1 MRSAEIRDRFLRFF
15 ESRGHTVVPS
25 ASLIADDP
33 TLLLVN
39 AGMVPFKPYFLG
51 DAPAPYP
58 RAASVQKCVRTP
70 DIDVVGTTTRHNTFF
85 QMAGNFSFGDYF
97 KEGAIPLG
105 WELLTSS
112 VDSGGYGFDPDR
124 LWATVYEDDDEAY
137 GLWTGVVGLPPDRV
151 QRRGKEDNFWS
162 MGVPGPCGPCSEI
175 YFDRG
180 PAYGREG
187 GPVVDEERFL
197 EVWNLVFMQ
206 FERGPGAG
214 YDYPVLGELPAKNI
228 DTGMG
233 MERMAVVLQGV
244 ENVYETDLLR
254 PLLDLATTLTGVAY
268 GADDRAD
275 VRLRIVADHTRTAT
289 MLIADGVVPG
299 NEGRGYVLRRMLRRV
314 IRNLRLLGAEDPGM
328 TQLVSTAIDVMGPS
342 YPELVTDEVRI
353 EAVAGQEEES
363 FLATLRTGST
373 RFDKVVSDV
382 RGSGSTTVPGDE
394 AFALHDTYG
403 FPIDLTLEMAREQ
416 GLTVDEDGFRRLMDE
431 QRLRAKTDAQERK
444 TGHVDLS
451 VYRSLLDSSG
461 TTTFTG
467 YVEVEAESVVRG
479 LLVEGIPVDVAT
491 EGADVE
497 IALDRTPF
505 YAEAGGQLA
514 DHGMLTLASG
524 AVVQV
529 YDAQKPPGLGDFAI
543 HRGRV
548 VSGEVTVGGQAHAVV
563 DVSRRKAVS
572 RAHTAT
578 HLVHQAIRRALGDQ
592 AAQAGSLN
600 DAGRFR
606 FDFSSPTAVP
616 ASVLADVEAEVNS
629 ILLDDL
635 PVRAFVTTQDDARRL
650 GAIALF
656 NEKYGEAVR
665 VVEVGEYARELCG
678 GTHAARSAQLG
689 LVKLLGESSIASG
702 VRRIEGLVGADAFGF
717 LAREHVLVAQLTDA
731 LKARPEELVERVTTV
746 IGRVRELEKE
756 LEKLRAASVLEQAG
770 ELAAAATDEY
780 GVSVVAHRAP
790 DGTGADDLRKLVLD
804 VRGRLGADRPAV
816 VAIVAVNDGRPVVVV
831 AVNDKG
837 REWGLAAG
845 DLVRVAA
852 AALGGGGGGR
862 DDVAQGGGSKPEA
875 VDDALASIRHRVGER
890 VTGGG

>member
-51 DAPAPYP
+51 DAPSPYP

-112 VDSGGYGFDPDR
+112 VADGGYGFDPER

-137 GLWTGVVGLPPDRV
+137 GIWTGVVGLPPERV

-180 PAYGREG
+180 PGYGREG
-187 GPVVDEERFL
+187 GPVVDEERYL

-206 FERGPGAG
+206 FERGPGPG
-214 YDYPVLGELPAKNI
+214 YDYPVLGDLPAKNI

-254 PLLDLATTLTGVAY
+254 PLLDLATALTGVTY
-268 GADDRAD
+268 GSDDRAD

-328 TQLVSTAIDVMGPS
+328 TELVSTAIDVMGPS

-363 FLATLRTGST
+363 FLSTLRTGST
-373 RFDKVVSDV
+373 RFDKVVADV
-382 RGSGSTTVPGDE
+382 RGSGSTTLPGDE

-416 GLTVDEDGFRRLMDE
+416 GLSVDEDGFRRLMDE
-431 QRLRAKTDAQERK
+431 QRLPFAAGPERHD
-444 TGHVDLS
+444 HVHRLC
-451 VYRSLLDSSG
+451 
-461 TTTFTG
+461 
-467 YVEVEAESVVRG
+467 
-479 LLVEGIPVDVAT
+479 
-491 EGADVE
+491 
-497 IALDRTPF
+497 
-505 YAEAGGQLA
+505 
-514 DHGMLTLASG
+514 
-524 AVVQV
+524 
-529 YDAQKPPGLGDFAI
+529 
-543 HRGRV
+543 RGRV
-548 VSGEVTVGGQAHAVV
+548 RVGRPWA
-563 DVSRRKAVS
+563 SRRGHPRRRRDRRRRGRD
-572 RAHTAT
+572 RARPHPVLRRIRWTARRPR
-578 HLVHQAIRRALGDQ
+578 HRQARQWCRGEDLRRA
-592 AAQAGSLN
+592 
-600 DAGRFR
+600 
-606 FDFSSPTAVP
+606 
-616 ASVLADVEAEVNS
+616 EA
-629 ILLDDL
+629 
-635 PVRAFVTTQDDARRL
+635 TGARRL
-650 GAIALF
+650 
-656 NEKYGEAVR
+656 
-665 VVEVGEYARELCG
+665 
-678 GTHAARSAQLG
+678 
-689 LVKLLGESSIASG
+689 
-702 VRRIEGLVGADAFGF
+702 RRTS
-717 LAREHVLVAQLTDA
+717 RT
-731 LKARPEELVERVTTV
+731 
-746 IGRVRELEKE
+746 
-756 LEKLRAASVLEQAG
+756 
-770 ELAAAATDEY
+770 
-780 GVSVVAHRAP
+780 
-790 DGTGADDLRKLVLD
+790 
-804 VRGRLGADRPAV
+804 GRLR
-816 VAIVAVNDGRPVVVV
+816 
-831 AVNDKG
+831 
-837 REWGLAAG
+837 
-845 DLVRVAA
+845 
-852 AALGGGGGGR
+852 
-862 DDVAQGGGSKPEA
+862 
-875 VDDALASIRHRVGER
+875 
-890 VTGGG
+890 

>member
-15 ESRGHTVVPS
+15 ESRGHSVVPS

-112 VDSGGYGFDPDR
+112 VDSGGYGFDPER

-137 GLWTGVVGLPPDRV
+137 GIWTSVVGLPPERV

-180 PAYGREG
+180 PAYGRDG
-187 GPVVDEERFL
+187 GPIVDEERFL

-206 FERGPGAG
+206 FARGPGAG

-254 PLLDLATTLTGVAY
+254 PLLDLASRLTGVPY

-275 VRLRIVADHTRTAT
+275 IRLRIVADHTRTAT

-314 IRNLRLLGAEDPGM
+314 IRNLRLLGADDPGM
-328 TQLVSTAIDVMGPS
+328 TELVSTAIDVMGPS

-373 RFDKVVSDV
+373 RFDKVVADV
-382 RGSGSTTVPGDE
+382 RGSGSKTVPGDE

-451 VYRSLLDSSG
+451 VYRSLLDASG
-461 TTTFTG
+461 ATTFTG
-467 YVEVEAESVVRG
+467 YVEVEAESIVRG

-514 DHGMLTLASG
+514 DHGTITLASG

-529 YDAQKPPGLGDFAI
+529 YDAQKPPGLGDFVV

-548 VSGEVTVGGQAHAVV
+548 VSGEVTVGGQAQATV
-563 DVSRRKAVS
+563 DVGRRKAVS

-635 PVRAFVTTQDDARRL
+635 PVRAFVTTQDEARRL

-678 GTHAARSAQLG
+678 GTHAAHSAQLG

-756 LEKLRAASVLEQAG
+756 LEKVRAASVLEQAG
-770 ELAAAATDEY
+770 ELAAGATDEY

-790 DGTGADDLRKLVLD
+790 DGTGPDDLRKLVLD
-804 VRGRLGADRPAV
+804 VRGRLGADRPAL
-816 VAIVAVNDGRPVVVV
+816 VAVV
-831 AVNDKG
+831 AVNDARPVVVIAVNDKA

-875 VDDALASIRHRVGER
+875 VDDALAAVRHRVGER